1 MAGLSHSER
10 TPFDLSV
17 YFVVGEADVGSHD
30 LVSVVS
36 AAVRGGATL
45 IQLREK
51 DAEHEHV
58 VALAKA
64 LKAALPPHVPLILN
78 DHAEAALAA
87 GADGV
92 HLGQD
97 DGPPAAARA
106 ILGPKAIIG
115 LSVGNLAEAA
125 VSDVSLVDYLGVGP
139 VFATGTKVDAGAAI
153 GPEGVQP
160 VRQALDRPS
169 VAIGGITVAS
179 AEAVIAAGADGVAV
193 VSAIARADNPEAAA
207 HDLKEA
213 VLAGRRRAADHAI
226 S

>member
-1 MAGLSHSER
+1 MTGLSHSER

-17 YFVVGEADVGSHD
+17 YFVVGEADVGSRD
-30 LVSVVS
+30 FLSVVG

-64 LKAALPPHVPLILN
+64 VKAVLPSHVPLILN

-106 ILGPKAIIG
+106 LLGPKAIIG

-139 VFATGTKVDAGAAI
+139 VFATGTKADAGAAI
-153 GPEGVQP
+153 GPEGVLP
-160 VRQALDRPS
+160 VRKALGRPS

-193 VSAIARADNPEAAA
+193 VSAIARATDPEAAA
-207 HDLKEA
+207 RALKEA
-213 VLAGRRRAADHAI
+213 VLAGRTANHP
-226 S
+226 

>member
-1 MAGLSHSER
+1 MTGLSHSER
-10 TPFDLSV
+10 TPFNLSV

-30 LVSVVS
+30 LLSVVS

-64 LKAALPPHVPLILN
+64 VKAVLPSHVPLILN

-106 ILGPKAIIG
+106 LLGPKAIIG
-115 LSVGNLAEAA
+115 LSVGNLDEAA

-139 VFATGTKVDAGAAI
+139 VFATGTKADAGAAI
-153 GPEGVQP
+153 GPEGVLP
-160 VRQALDRPS
+160 VRKALGRPS

-193 VSAIARADNPEAAA
+193 VSAIARATDPEAAA
-207 HDLKEA
+207 RALKEA
-213 VLAGRRRAADHAI
+213 VLAGRTANHP
-226 S
+226 

>member
-17 YFVVGEADVGSHD
+17 YFVVGEADVGRHD

-64 LKAALPPHVPLILN
+64 LKAALPRHVPLILN
-78 DHAEAALAA
+78 DHAEAALAS

-97 DGPPAAARA
+97 DGSPEAARA
-106 ILGPKAIIG
+106 LLGPEAIIG

-125 VSDVSLVDYLGVGP
+125 VSDVGLVDYLGVGP
-139 VFATGTKVDAGAAI
+139 VFATGTKADAGAAI
-153 GPEGVQP
+153 GPEGVRP

-169 VAIGGITVAS
+169 VAIGGITVSS

-193 VSAIARADNPEAAA
+193 VSAIARADDPEAAA
-207 HDLKEA
+207 HALKKA
-213 VLAGRRRAADHAI
+213 VLAGHRRAADHPI